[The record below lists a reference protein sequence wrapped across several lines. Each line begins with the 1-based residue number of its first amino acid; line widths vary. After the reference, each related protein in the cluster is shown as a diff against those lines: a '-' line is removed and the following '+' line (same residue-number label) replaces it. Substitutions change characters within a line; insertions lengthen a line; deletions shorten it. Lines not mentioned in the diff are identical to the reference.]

1 MNTNRTLIIAVIAA
15 ITLCA
20 ALVWS
25 NVAAVGR
32 ARDLKVQ
39 LDAKEAELQQQ
50 LATSKPNS
58 PTVDTGWG
66 DILARREAEYAQLR
80 EEYEKLKDRIASNAV
95 PSMVSTNASVDRRR
109 GGPGGNNAWLERLR
123 LQDPERYKQMI
134 VAREERRKQADQQ
147 YQEQL
152 NQLDQRIQTAPTQ
165 PEVDLASQIADTL
178 DRLTQLRQQ
187 REALASLPADQQ
199 QAQAQDLAAQTRQ
212 AFQDLSQLRDQ
223 DRTLQYQQLADQLGL
238 KGEDAQTL
246 VQSIPQILQKTQ
258 YSPQRGQGGP
268 GGFGGFGGFGGGGP
282 GGNAGGGA
290 TQPSTTSSPTTK

>member
-1 MNTNRTLIIAVIAA
+1 MNTNRTLVVAVIAA

-25 NVAAVGR
+25 NVTAVGR
-32 ARDLKVQ
+32 ARDLKAQ
-39 LDAKEAELQQQ
+39 LDAKETELQQQ
-50 LATSKPNS
+50 LATSKPSS
-58 PTVDTGWG
+58 PTVDTGLE
-66 DILARREAEYAQLR
+66 DMLARREAEYAQLR
-80 EEYEKLKDRIASNAV
+80 EEYEKLKERTASNAV
-95 PSMVSTNASVDRRR
+95 PSMVSTSASVDRRR
-109 GGPGGNNAWLERLR
+109 GGPGVNNAWLERLR

-165 PEVDLASQIADTL
+165 TEVDLASQIADTL

-199 QAQAQDLAAQTRQ
+199 QSQAQDLAAQARE
-212 AFQDLSQLRDQ
+212 AFQALGQLREQ
-223 DRTLQYQQLADQLGL
+223 DRALQYQQLADQLGL

-268 GGFGGFGGFGGGGP
+268 GGFGGFGGGP
-282 GGNAGGGA
+282 GGTAGGGA